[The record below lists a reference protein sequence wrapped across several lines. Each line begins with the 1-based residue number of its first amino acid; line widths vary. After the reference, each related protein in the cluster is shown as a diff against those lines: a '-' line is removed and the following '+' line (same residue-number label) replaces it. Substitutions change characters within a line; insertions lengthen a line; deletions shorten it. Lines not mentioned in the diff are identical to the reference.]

1 MNILELNILENAL
14 EYIKLNQNLILHVI
28 SYTGTNMMDFVLNY
42 NSTHRNYD
50 YVLNYNGNTEIH
62 SGRRGPSRGLSAREF
77 LGESQNDRFMLIEL
91 FNPQGRNQVLYS
103 SRRRS
108 LPAPR
113 PPRRN

>member
-77 LGESQNDRFMLIEL
+77 LGESQNDTFLLIEL
-91 FNPQGRNQVLYS
+91 ITPQNRKQILYTP
-103 SRRRS
+103 RTRT

-113 PPRRN
+113 PRRN